1 MKKTFTINISG
12 TLFHIEEDAY
22 EKLQGYLIKLKKYF
36 GNSSE
41 AREIIA
47 DIESRIAELF
57 VEKTKGDN
65 KVITFE
71 MIEEV
76 IATMGNPEDFTR
88 QEDAGEPVLGT
99 AARKRRLYR
108 SPDSRVIAGV
118 CGGLGAYFRI
128 DPVIL
133 RILFVLLF
141 FVNGVGLL
149 AYIIL
154 WIAVPKA
161 FTTSQRLEMRGE
173 EVTVS
178 NIERSFRDQVQD
190 IEPKPQ
196 EGQPV
201 TEAQTTVRNESKI
214 YGKEYVSRKK
224 ERDASSEFGK
234 TILRAIAVLFGS
246 FFIVTG
252 FLGLIGLISTAIVG
266 HSLFGS
272 WPLAW
277 SPDLQISNV
286 LGHFV
291 SPGSLTLGILS
302 LTILIGIPF
311 LAMFFIGTKL
321 VFSYKTNNTA
331 IVLGMVGVWLL
342 ALVTLLVVSAGEAGN
357 YKSQTSLTSS
367 ETIYCDPC
375 PTLYIQLANDRYEAY
390 PESDWDLDRFK
401 VVQMDGKNVILGQP
415 RFDIEK
421 SNTDDIVLVFRKRSR
436 GKDQANANEN
446 IQDIIY
452 HYQVKDSLI
461 VFDPW
466 FLTGEEGKWRDQRV
480 DITLK
485 LPVGKSVF
493 LSDEMVKIIYDIDN
507 ISNVWDRDMV
517 GKYWEMR
524 PDGLALKELPE
535 AEQHKY

>member
-12 TLFHIEEDAY
+12 TIFHIEEDAY
-22 EKLQGYLIKLKKYF
+22 ERLQGYLIKLKNHF

-57 VEKTKGDN
+57 LEKTKGDN
-65 KVITFE
+65 MVITLE

-76 IATMGNPEDFTR
+76 MTIMGSPEDFLQ
-88 QEDAGEPVLGT
+88 QEDESESVSGAGS
-99 AARKRRLYR
+99 RKRRLYR

-118 CGGLGAYFRI
+118 CGGLGAYFRM

-133 RILFVLLF
+133 RIIFVLLF
-141 FVNGVGLL
+141 FFNGVGFL

-161 FTTSQRLEMRGE
+161 LTTSQRLEMHGE
-173 EVTVS
+173 KVNVS

-190 IEPKPQ
+190 VEPKPV
-196 EGQPV
+196 EDQPV
-201 TEAQTTVRNESKI
+201 TEAQITERSESKI

-224 ERDASSEFGK
+224 ERDSSSEIGK
-234 TILRAIAVLFGS
+234 TILRAIAVMFGA

-266 HSLFGS
+266 QSLVGS
-272 WPLAW
+272 WPLVW

-302 LTILIGIPF
+302 LALLIGLPF

-321 VFSYKTNNTA
+321 VFSYKTNNAA
-331 IVLGMVGVWLL
+331 IGLGMVGVWLI

-375 PTLYIQLANDRYEAY
+375 PTLYIQLANDRYADY
-390 PESDWDLDRFK
+390 AESDWNLDRFK
-401 VVQMDGKNVILGQP
+401 VVQLDGKNVILGQP

-421 SNTDDIVLVFRKRSR
+421 SNTDDIVLVFRKRAR
-436 GKDQANANEN
+436 GKDQSNANEN
-446 IQDIIY
+446 IQEIIY
-452 HYQVKDSLI
+452 NYQVKDSLI

-493 LSDEMVKIIYDIDN
+493 LSDEMVNIIYDIEN
-507 ISNVWDRDMV
+507 ISNVWERDMV

-524 PDGLALKELPE
+524 SDGLTIKELPE
-535 AEQHKY
+535 VTD